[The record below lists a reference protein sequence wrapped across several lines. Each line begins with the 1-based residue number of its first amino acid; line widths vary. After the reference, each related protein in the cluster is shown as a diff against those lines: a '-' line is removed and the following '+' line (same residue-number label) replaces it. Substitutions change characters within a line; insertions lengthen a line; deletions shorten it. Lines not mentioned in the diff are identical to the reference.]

1 MDSLTDFIPL
11 LGSIMGIFLTGAIG
25 VLTYTWQE
33 NTKRKVDL
41 VRRRQELYERL
52 NGALFGLMI
61 TQDWAERRTVLAD
74 IEKAWLFASD
84 EALDAIFDY
93 MKCYDR
99 WWTEAKG
106 DILTLIKNN
115 QQARQEIEQGL
126 ASIFL
131 AMRRDLRSTNVS
143 NNVSKNYMQF
153 YNCGLL
159 NPFDSPSNNEAETK
173 S

>member
-1 MDSLTDFIPL
+1 MESLAGFIPL
-11 LGSIMGIFLTGAIG
+11 LGSILGISLTGAIG

-33 NTKRKVDL
+33 NTKRKIDL
-41 VRRRQELYERL
+41 VRRRQELYEKL

-61 TQDWAERRTVLAD
+61 AQDWAERRNVLAD

-84 EALDAIFDY
+84 EALDAIFEY

-106 DILTLIKNN
+106 DVLPLIKNN
-115 QQARQEIEQGL
+115 PQAREEIEQGL
-126 ASIFL
+126 ATIFL

-143 NNVSKNYMQF
+143 NNVSQNYMQF

-159 NPFDSPSNNEAETK
+159 NPFDSPSGDGAEIG